1 MKDPMG
7 EKDLMGEDIFVVV
20 IALAFVA
27 LCITFG
33 G

>member
-1 MKDPMG
+1 MG
-7 EKDLMGEDIFVVV
+7 QKDLMGEDIFVVV

>member
-1 MKDPMG
+1 MEDPMG
-7 EKDLMGEDIFVVV
+7 QKDLMGEDIFVVV